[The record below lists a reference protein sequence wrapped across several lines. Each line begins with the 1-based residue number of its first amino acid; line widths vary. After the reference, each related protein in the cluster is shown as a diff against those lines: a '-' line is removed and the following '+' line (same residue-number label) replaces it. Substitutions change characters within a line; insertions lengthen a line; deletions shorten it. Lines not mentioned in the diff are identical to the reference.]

1 MSPVFRLASSAWHF
15 SLALI
20 IALALAG
27 PAQSGV
33 IDIEYIDSSGFGFS
47 DNRSA
52 TPVPG
57 NPATTLGAQRRNV
70 MEAAADI
77 WASRLD
83 AVISVR
89 VQANFDDLE
98 CGDDTTL
105 GLGGTTG
112 LARNFNNAPLTG
124 INYPLSLATA
134 LSGQRFTNFSHELRV
149 TFNFRIDDQCLDNV
163 DGYWYGL
170 DPGVPPANGT
180 ISFLELVLH
189 ELGHGLGFASL
200 TNRETRE
207 FLGNPP
213 APDIMSRFLFGL
225 AEQQT
230 WSEMTA
236 QQRDATSRSGSNL
249 VWIGEQTNQRAAERL
264 LPPGTVQTSPAI
276 GGQASFPAFIQGF
289 PPFPPLS
296 GLSGSLML
304 VDGPGPGS
312 ANPSDP
318 WARALACEPLDNA
331 AEVGGKIA
339 LVRRGECTFA
349 QKWQM
354 VFDAGAIALLL
365 VDNLSAG
372 SEGAI
377 ERDRGIALDRALPI
391 PVWFVP
397 MATGD
402 LFQSALPLNATLGY
416 NLTAEPRGTT
426 QGFVNMQ
433 ASPDT
438 EGANVS
444 HFSNSMVPPS
454 VMNPSITNIRFDGD
468 LDFVP
473 EFMYDIGWPSE
484 AAKRAQYSGN
494 WFNPAR
500 DGEGCQ
506 LSMELRQERPLLTCY
521 LYRDGAPIW
530 LIGVGTHEGDRFE
543 FPDMFITQGA
553 DFGTAFDPDDVVRL
567 AWGEITMQMLD
578 CNTSRVSL
586 NPDDPTLESFVT
598 RMIKLVTADCNL
610 RSTEQVN
617 RAFNGSYFDP
627 NRDGEGIQ
635 LSREGD
641 GDTWVMTFYSYLNG
655 NQIWVIGAGT
665 RSNNRIQFDEVTI
678 TSGGQ
683 WGPAFDPDDI
693 ERTPF
698 GTITLDILNCDD
710 LNVTINAALPEFESS
725 QRTMTRVVPR
735 NC

>member
-1 MSPVFRLASSAWHF
+1 MRVLSSIGASGFRLSWLGLVILVAFAS
-15 SLALI
+15 
-20 IALALAG
+20 
-27 PAQSGV
+27 PARAAV
-33 IDIEYIDSSGFGFS
+33 IDIVYIDSSGFGFN
-47 DNRSA
+47 DNQA
-52 TPVPG
+52 IAPVAG
-57 NPATTLGAQRRNV
+57 NPGRTLGAQRRNV

-83 AVISVR
+83 AAISVR
-89 VQANFDDLE
+89 ARADFDDLE
-98 CGDDTTL
+98 CGEDTTL

-112 LARNFNNAPLTG
+112 LSRNFNNAPRTG
-124 INYPLSLATA
+124 INYPISLAAA
-134 LSGQRFTNFSHELRV
+134 LSGRRFEGFPEEMRV
-149 TFNFRIDDQCLDNV
+149 TFNFRIDEDCLDGV

-170 DPGVPPANGT
+170 DPAVPPAAGT
-180 ISFLELVLH
+180 ISFLELALH

-200 TNRETRE
+200 TNRDTRE

-213 APDIMSRFLFGL
+213 APDIMSEFLFGI
-225 AEQQT
+225 AQQQT
-230 WSEMTA
+230 WSEMNA

-264 LPPGTVQTSPAI
+264 LPPGSVQTSPAI
-276 GGQASFPAFIQGF
+276 GGQSSFPAFIQGF

-296 GLSGSLML
+296 GLSGNLVL
-304 VDGPGPGS
+304 VDGPGLTD
-312 ANPSDP
+312 PSDP

-331 AEVGGKIA
+331 AEVGGNIA
-339 LVRRGECTFA
+339 LVRRGDCTFA

-354 VFDAGAIALLL
+354 VFDAGAIGLLL
-365 VDNLSAG
+365 VDNLPAG
-372 SEGAI
+372 SAGAI
-377 ERDRGIALDRALPI
+377 ERDRGVALDRVLPI
-391 PVWFVP
+391 PIWFVP

-416 NLTAEPRGTT
+416 NLAAEPRGTN

-444 HFSNSMVPPS
+444 HFSNTMLPPS
-454 VMNPSITNIRFDGD
+454 LMNPSITGIRFDGD

-473 EFMYDIGWPSE
+473 EFMHDIGWPSE
-484 AAKRAQYSGN
+484 ATKRAQYSGN

-500 DGEGCQ
+500 DGEGCH

-521 LYRDGAPIW
+521 LYRDGAQIW

-543 FPDMFITQGA
+543 FPDMFITRGA
-553 DFGTAFDPDDVVRL
+553 DFGTAFDPNDVVRL
-567 AWGEITMQMLD
+567 EWGEITMQMLD

-586 NPDDPTLESFVT
+586 NPEDPTLVPFVSLMT
-598 RMIKLVTADCNL
+598 KLVPADCNL
-610 RSTEQVN
+610 RANEQVN

-641 GDTWVMTFYSYLNG
+641 GNTWVMTFYTYLDG
-655 NQIWVIGAGT
+655 EQVWVIGAGT

-698 GTITLDILNCDD
+698 GAITLDILNCDD
-710 LNVTINAALPEFESS
+710 LNVTINATLPEFESS

-735 NC
+735 GC